1 MEQVKIKAWPQS
13 IDPEQK
19 FFVLTIMTGFLAGGI
34 AILLKVSVHELMHL
48 FGTDRAF
55 TWVSFLIGGLSLT
68 IGGYIST
75 KLFPAC
81 SGSGIPRTKI
91 IIAVHHGVI
100 KSKEWLI
107 KLLTTILSLSSGVPL
122 GYEGP
127 TIAITAGVGSSLG
140 RRSGFKERRIKEL
153 MYVGSAA
160 GIAAA
165 FGTPIAAVLFV
176 MEEMIGS
183 MKTKSMGPILISS
196 LIASVTA
203 SALIGQNSMF
213 TPLSYSMNSPVE
225 LLFYLALGL
234 MTGIIGP
241 FFVDNILAVK
251 KLTKKFFKHHQ
262 MMPILFSFLIVGL
275 ASLATTEVLGN
286 GLETVNKILQGEIA
300 GLQLIVTLIV
310 LKFITCAF
318 CYGAGISGGILM
330 PVLFLGAGIGALFGY
345 LANHTL
351 GISEIQ
357 LGAYAL
363 VGMGAFFASVIRTPF
378 TSVILVFEMTRDY
391 RIILPLMLGNLVAYF
406 VSKRINHGSIYEV
419 MSRYEGIE
427 LPSHD
432 EEDTLMNITVEHVYT
447 QIDTRLQ
454 SPLNYSELIYLDQ
467 SLSYAIVKLKRLGGQ
482 KSLVVVDRLDPLHQ
496 HGTLSLSQIFDY
508 LQSQNLAD

>member
-1 MEQVKIKAWPQS
+1 MGRVNIRAKLQDIN
-13 IDPEQK
+13 PEQK
-19 FFVLTIMTGFLAGGI
+19 FFVLTIITGFVAGII

-55 TWVSFLIGGLSLT
+55 TWISFLIGGLSLML
-68 IGGYIST
+68 GGYISS
-75 KLFPAC
+75 KFMPVC

-100 KSKEWLI
+100 RSKEWI
-107 KLLTTILSLSSGVPL
+107 VKLFTTILSLSSGVPL

-127 TIAITAGVGSSLG
+127 TIAITAGVGSSLA
-140 RRSGFKERRIKEL
+140 RKFSFKERKVKEL

-176 MEEMIGS
+176 LEEMIGN

-203 SALIGQNSMF
+203 SALMGQNSMF
-213 TPLSYSMNSPVE
+213 TPLSYSLNSPVE
-225 LLFYLALGL
+225 LIFYLALGV
-234 MTGIIGP
+234 MTGVMGP

-251 KLTKKFFKHHQ
+251 KLTKRFFKHHQ

-275 ASLATTEVLGN
+275 ASLVTSEILGN
-286 GLETVNKILQGEIA
+286 GLETVNKILQGEIVD
-300 GLQLIVTLIV
+300 LQLIIVLII

-330 PVLFLGAGIGALFGY
+330 PVLFLGASIGALFGY

-351 GISEIQ
+351 GLSEIQ

-406 VSKRINHGSIYEV
+406 VSSKISHGSIYET

-432 EEDTLMNITVEHVYT
+432 EEDTLMNITVEHVY
-447 QIDTRLQ
+447 QKIDKKLTK
-454 SPLNYSELIYLDQ
+454 PLPFAELIYLDQ

-482 KSLVVVDRLDPLHQ
+482 HPLVVVDRLDPLHQ
-496 HGTLSLSQIFDY
+496 HGTLTLAQVFDY
-508 LQSQNLAD
+508 LQSQTLAE

>member
-1 MEQVKIKAWPQS
+1 MNIKARLQN

-19 FFVLTIMTGFLAGGI
+19 FFVLTVVTGFIAGGI

-48 FGTDRAF
+48 FGTDQAF
-55 TWVSFLIGGLSLT
+55 TWVSFLVGGLSLMA
-68 IGGYIST
+68 GGYISS
-75 KLFPAC
+75 KLMPVC

-100 KSKEWLI
+100 RSKEWLV
-107 KLLTTILSLSSGVPL
+107 KLGATILSLSSGVPL

-127 TIAITAGVGSSLG
+127 TIAITAGVGSSLA
-140 RRSGFKERRIKEL
+140 RKSGFKERRIKEL

-176 MEEMIGS
+176 LEEMIGS

-225 LLFYLALGL
+225 LLFYLALGV
-234 MTGIIGP
+234 MTGIMGP
-241 FFVDNILAVK
+241 LFVDNILAVK

-262 MMPILFSFLIVGL
+262 MLPILVSFLIVGA
-275 ASLATTEVLGN
+275 ASLATSEVLGN
-286 GLETVNKILQGEIA
+286 GLETVNKILQGEITS
-300 GLQLIVTLIV
+300 LHLILILII
-310 LKFITCAF
+310 LKFITCAV

-330 PVLFLGAGIGALFGY
+330 PVLFLGASIGALFGY

-406 VSKRINHGSIYEV
+406 VSTRIRHGSIYEI

-432 EEDTLMNITVEHVYT
+432 EEDTLMNITVEHVY
-447 QIDTRLQ
+447 QSSDAKLK
-454 SPLNYSELIYLDQ
+454 SPLPYSELIYLDQ
-467 SLSYAIVKLKRLGGQ
+467 SLSYAIVKLKRLGGGRP
-482 KSLVVVDRLDPLHQ
+482 LIVVNRLDPLHQ
-496 HGTLSLSQIFDY
+496 HGTLSLAQVFDY
-508 LQSQNLAD
+508 LQSQTLAE

>member
-1 MEQVKIKAWPQS
+1 VKIKTWLS
-13 IDPEQK
+13 EIDPEQK
-19 FFVLTIMTGFLAGGI
+19 FFVLTIVTGFLAGGI
-34 AILLKVSVHELMHL
+34 AILLKVSVHKLMHI
-48 FGTDRAF
+48 FGTDHAF
-55 TWVSFLIGGLSLT
+55 TWFSFLVGGASLML
-68 IGGYIST
+68 GGYITSRLLPT
-75 KLFPAC
+75 C

-100 KSKEWLI
+100 HSKEWLV
-107 KLLTTILSLSSGVPL
+107 KLGATILSLSSGVPL

-127 TIAITAGVGSSLG
+127 TIAITAGVGSSLA
-140 RRSGFKERRIKEL
+140 RKFNFKERRVKEL

-203 SALIGQNSMF
+203 SALMGQNSMF
-213 TPLSYSMNSPVE
+213 TPVSYSMNSPVE
-225 LLFYLALGL
+225 LLFYLALGAV
-234 MTGIIGP
+234 TGVMGP
-241 FFVDNILAVK
+241 FFVDNILGVK

-262 MMPILFSFLIVGL
+262 MMPILFSFLVVGV
-275 ASLATTEVLGN
+275 ASLATTEILGN
-286 GLETVNKILQGEIA
+286 GLETVNKILQGQIID
-300 GLQLIVTLIV
+300 LQLIIVLII

-330 PVLFLGAGIGALFGY
+330 PVLFLGAAIGALFGS

-406 VSKRINHGSIYEV
+406 ISNKISHGSIYET

-432 EEDTLMNITVEHVYT
+432 EEDTLMNITVEHVYSST
-447 QIDTRLQ
+447 DNRLKN
-454 SPLNYSELIYLDQ
+454 SLSYSELIYLDQ

-482 KSLVVVDRLDPLHQ
+482 QALIVVDRLDPLHQ
-496 HGTLSLSQIFDY
+496 HGTLSLQQVFDY
-508 LQSQNLAD
+508 LQSQTLTE